1 MASCDKSIHQTTL
14 SHQTTPI
21 NLTMG
26 TIMTSWEQD
35 MSLRLAVSA
44 DGGKCHMAL
53 VGPTNM
59 IILEILVRPAN
70 V

>member
-1 MASCDKSIHQTTL
+1 MASCDKSIHQTIL
-14 SHQTTPI
+14 SHHTTPI

-26 TIMTSWEQD
+26 TIMASWEQD

-53 VGPTNM
+53 VGPNM
-59 IILEILVRPAN
+59 IILEIPVRPAN